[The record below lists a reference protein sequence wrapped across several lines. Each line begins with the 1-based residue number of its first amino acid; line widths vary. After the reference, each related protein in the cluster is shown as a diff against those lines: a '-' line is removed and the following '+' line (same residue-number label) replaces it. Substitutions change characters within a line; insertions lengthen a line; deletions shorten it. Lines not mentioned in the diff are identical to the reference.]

1 MKNLK
6 IGITLGLQS
15 NTESIWTNGMKQNVL
30 MFVHLLQKSKND
42 YEVCIL
48 NTFDVDFTEQKPSY
62 LKDINIY
69 NFKEKYMDMDLIVMM
84 GAQVYEDHIK
94 KFKEDKNKRFIGYKC
109 GNNYVIHMENVMFKE
124 NKKRYFEYETTF
136 DELWYIPQQHE
147 TNSGFF
153 STLYRTNAFIVPF
166 IWHNKFLL
174 EAVVGIESGFKEG
187 RYSKGYKYNPDKE
200 KKVLGIMEPNINVV
214 KYALIPAMVAE
225 ESYRTETGKNKID
238 KLMITNGDKLKENYE
253 FMSIIKTFDL
263 YEDKK
268 ITAESRYQTSF
279 VLTQYFDILLCHQVL
294 NPLNYLYLDAAYL
307 GYPVLHNAPLCKDL
321 GYYYE
326 NSDTKE
332 GAKMLNYILT
342 EHDNNISEYHKRN
355 DVVLQRYH
363 ADNQEL
369 IETYDKL
376 IYNLFN
382 GGNKDLV
389 YNPNTN
395 RYDNL

>member
-30 MFVHLLQKSKND
+30 MFVHLLKQSENN

-48 NTFDVDFTEQKPSY
+48 NTFDVDFTEQRPSY

-69 NFKEKYMDMDLIVMM
+69 NFKEKYMEMDLIVMM
-84 GAQVYEDHIK
+84 GAQVHEEYIK
-94 KFKEDKNKRFIGYKC
+94 QFKEDKNKRFIGYKC
-109 GNNYVIHMENVMFKE
+109 GNNYVIHMENVLFKE

-174 EAVVGIESGFKEG
+174 ESVIGIEKGFKEG
-187 RYSKGYKYNPDKE
+187 RYKKGYKYNPDKD

-214 KYALIPAMVAE
+214 KYSIIPTMIAE

-279 VLTQYFDILLCHQVL
+279 VLTQYFDVLLCHQVL

-342 EHDNNISEYHKRN
+342 EHDNNILEYHKRN
-355 DVVLQRYH
+355 DIVLQRYH

>member
-30 MFVHLLQKSKND
+30 MFVNLLQKSKND

-48 NTFDVDFTEQKPSY
+48 NTFDVDFTEQRPSY

-69 NFKEKYMDMDLIVMM
+69 NFKDKFMEMDLIVMM
-84 GAQVYEDHIK
+84 GAQVYEEDIK

-109 GNNYVIHMENVMFKE
+109 GNNYIIHMENVLFKE
-124 NKKRYFEYETTF
+124 NKKKYFEYETTF
-136 DELWYIPQQHE
+136 DELWYIPQQHD
-147 TNSGFF
+147 TNNGFF

-174 EAVVGIESGFKEG
+174 ESVIGIESGFKEG

-200 KKVLGIMEPNINVV
+200 KKVLGIMEPNINLV
-214 KYALIPAMVAE
+214 KYSIIPTMIAE

-253 FMSIIKTFDL
+253 FMSIIKTFNL
-263 YEDKK
+263 HKDKK

-279 VLTQYFDILLCHQVL
+279 VLTQYFDVLLCHQIL

-342 EHDNNISEYHKRN
+342 EHDNNIQEYHERN
-355 DVVLQRYH
+355 DLVLQRYH